1 MLVKLT
7 KEQQLTVKR
16 LFDRFKNNLSDKSY
30 LKFRKRVHKAIGF
43 NGEYDMRVLTIDE
56 VNLTFGIETDG
67 YGHTWS
73 NYLLQDKPPIRE
85 AFFCSGF
92 GIRDSG
98 VFYMHMGVCNTGRTE
113 LQQIAALSLKKFLP
127 GPRAAIKN

>member
-73 NYLLQDKPPIRE
+73 NYLLQEMPPSGGI
-85 AFFCSGF
+85 FFVRDSGF
-92 GIRDSG
+92 GVLYNKETYNIIHCCS
-98 VFYMHMGVCNTGRTE
+98 
-113 LQQIAALSLKKFLP
+113 QLKKILM
-127 GPRAAIKN
+127 KSSV

>member
-1 MLVKLT
+1 MNQWPWNTESELMKLT

-67 YGHTWS
+67 YGHT
-73 NYLLQDKPPIRE
+73 
-85 AFFCSGF
+85 
-92 GIRDSG
+92 
-98 VFYMHMGVCNTGRTE
+98 
-113 LQQIAALSLKKFLP
+113 
-127 GPRAAIKN
+127 

>member
-1 MLVKLT
+1 MTSLFQNINLEYLKAIMNQWSWNMESELMKLT

-67 YGHTWS
+67 YGHT
-73 NYLLQDKPPIRE
+73 
-85 AFFCSGF
+85 
-92 GIRDSG
+92 
-98 VFYMHMGVCNTGRTE
+98 
-113 LQQIAALSLKKFLP
+113 
-127 GPRAAIKN
+127 

>member
-1 MLVKLT
+1 MQWGYPSGIPVKIVMTSLFQNINLEYLKAIMNQWSWNMESELMKLT

-67 YGHTWS
+67 YGHT
-73 NYLLQDKPPIRE
+73 
-85 AFFCSGF
+85 
-92 GIRDSG
+92 
-98 VFYMHMGVCNTGRTE
+98 
-113 LQQIAALSLKKFLP
+113 
-127 GPRAAIKN
+127 

>member
-1 MLVKLT
+1 MAMEHIPCMLIMKNPNHGVKESKKLKLNSLPMMMMTLRMTMLVKLT

-67 YGHTWS
+67 YGHT
-73 NYLLQDKPPIRE
+73 
-85 AFFCSGF
+85 
-92 GIRDSG
+92 
-98 VFYMHMGVCNTGRTE
+98 
-113 LQQIAALSLKKFLP
+113 
-127 GPRAAIKN
+127 

>member
-1 MLVKLT
+1 YPSGIPVKIVMTSLFQNINLEYLKAIMNQWSWNMESELMKLT

-67 YGHTWS
+67 YGHT
-73 NYLLQDKPPIRE
+73 
-85 AFFCSGF
+85 
-92 GIRDSG
+92 
-98 VFYMHMGVCNTGRTE
+98 
-113 LQQIAALSLKKFLP
+113 
-127 GPRAAIKN
+127 

>member
-73 NYLLQDKPPIRE
+73 NYLLQEMPPSGGI
-85 AFFCSGF
+85 FFVRDSGF
-92 GIRDSG
+92 GVLYNKETYNII
-98 VFYMHMGVCNTGRTE
+98 HCLLANKTLLNCN
-113 LQQIAALSLKKFLP
+113 SS
-127 GPRAAIKN
+127 NNS

>member
-1 MLVKLT
+1 MKLT

-73 NYLLQDKPPIRE
+73 NYLLQEMPPSGGI
-85 AFFCSGF
+85 FFVRDSGF
-92 GIRDSG
+92 GFLLFRVSG
-98 VFYMHMGVCNTGRTE
+98 FRGVI
-113 LQQIAALSLKKFLP
+113 QQENI
-127 GPRAAIKN
+127 